1 MPVLQTFRRKF
12 CNRSLRA
19 FRPSTNI
26 IALAGLEPGTEV
38 VSRSGFSFPRF
49 HFCRLARIKWI
60 TGKFILQP
68 LEQFVCPGKV
78 LRTQG
83 SHGKENSRK
92 WLKQPP
98 LFCRDPELTDSFF
111 SVDMPALQP
120 QKRARHCRLC
130 PQQVIFNAQ
139 VKVSVITGRIC
150 SQSSL
155 GPFSA

>member
-26 IALAGLEPGTEV
+26 IALTGLEQGTEV

-49 HFCRLARIKWI
+49 HFCQLARIKWI

-68 LEQFVCPGKV
+68 LEQFLCPGKV

-98 LFCRDPELTDSFF
+98 LFCRDLELTDSFF
-111 SVDMPALQP
+111 SVDMRALQP
-120 QKRARHCRLC
+120 QKRPRPCRLC
-130 PQQVIFNAQ
+130 PPQATSNTPHQLT
-139 VKVSVITGRIC
+139 VITARTV
-150 SQSSL
+150 S
-155 GPFSA
+155 